1 MEYKIEFTKE
11 YDKYKAKPYKRMKE
25 ALDDLECAY
34 TNYYMEGCSDYEGF
48 TREDYESMRSLF
60 RKLRPVFEN
69 IGLDLDKIDRSAL
82 IDLEIYNSIENGELI
97 GSFNIIDKDDLI
109 RLIGNGYPDTICDNI
124 MDEIEY
130 LWSYR
135 KELRNVNNIKLVK
148 LTVDLE
154 DLVKISY

>member
-34 TNYYMEGCSDYEGF
+34 TDYEGF

-130 LWSYR
+130 LWMYR

-154 DLVKISY
+154 DLVKITY

>member
-25 ALDDLECAY
+25 VLDDLECAY

-97 GSFNIIDKDDLI
+97 GSFNIIDKDDLV
-109 RLIGNGYPDTICDNI
+109 RLIGNGYPDSVYPNI
-124 MDEIEY
+124 MNEIEY
-130 LWSYR
+130 LWMYK
-135 KELRNVNNIKLVK
+135 KELRNTDNIKLVK
-148 LTVDLE
+148 LTIDLK
-154 DLVKISY
+154 DLVKITY

>member
-69 IGLDLDKIDRSAL
+69 IGLDLDKIDRR
-82 IDLEIYNSIENGELI
+82 E
-97 GSFNIIDKDDLI
+97 K
-109 RLIGNGYPDTICDNI
+109 
-124 MDEIEY
+124 
-130 LWSYR
+130 
-135 KELRNVNNIKLVK
+135 
-148 LTVDLE
+148 
-154 DLVKISY
+154 

>member
-25 ALDDLECAY
+25 ALDYLESAY
-34 TNYYMEGCSDYEGF
+34 TDYYMEGCSDYEGF
-48 TREDYESMRSLF
+48 SREDYESMRSLF

-69 IGLDLDKIDRSAL
+69 IGLDLDKIDSGAL

-109 RLIGNGYPDTICDNI
+109 RLIGNGYPDSVYPNI
-124 MDEIEY
+124 MNEIEY
-130 LWSYR
+130 LWMYK
-135 KELRNVNNIKLVK
+135 KELRNTDNIKLVK
-148 LTVDLE
+148 LTIDLK
-154 DLVKISY
+154 DLVKITY

>member
-1 MEYKIEFTKE
+1 
-11 YDKYKAKPYKRMKE
+11 MKE

-69 IGLDLDKIDRSAL
+69 IGLDLDKIDSGAL

-154 DLVKISY
+154 DLVKITY

>member
-11 YDKYKAKPYKRMKE
+11 YDKYKAKPYKRMKA
-25 ALDDLECAY
+25 ALDDSECAY

-48 TREDYESMRSLF
+48 SREDYESMRSLF

-69 IGLDLDKIDRSAL
+69 VGLDLDKIDRSAL

-109 RLIGNGYPDTICDNI
+109 RLVGNGYPDSICDNI

-135 KELRNVNNIKLVK
+135 KELRNINNIKLVK